1 MKYKFLTLSLLLAGV
16 CATTIK
22 AQETNYY
29 TPKWSDNI
37 FISVGGGIHS
47 VANDGF
53 TLGAKKA
60 DLIAAAEEKGYS
72 CDEDGDYLNIY
83 KTADTKIDNRAQFW
97 FNKDEDPDTVAS
109 VAYRNEILP
118 E

>member
-1 MKYKFLTLSLLLAGV
+1 MDL
-16 CATTIK
+16 
-22 AQETNYY
+22 
-29 TPKWSDNI
+29 PW
-37 FISVGGGIHS
+37 
-47 VANDGF
+47 
-53 TLGAKKA
+53 GAKKA

-109 VAYRNEILP
+109 VAYRNEILQNKGEP
-118 E
+118 DLEVYKIS

>member
-1 MKYKFLTLSLLLAGV
+1 M
-16 CATTIK
+16 
-22 AQETNYY
+22 QEN
-29 TPKWSDNI
+29 
-37 FISVGGGIHS
+37 
-47 VANDGF
+47 
-53 TLGAKKA
+53 
-60 DLIAAAEEKGYS
+60 
-72 CDEDGDYLNIY
+72 GDYLNIY